1 MDTPAVRTTAAP
13 GNPRPGLTLSA
24 AVLGWLFDGVE
35 MGLFPVI
42 ARPALQ
48 ELLGMNG
55 DQLVGIWMGRI
66 TAVFLFGAAAGG
78 IAFGWLGDRI
88 GRVRAM
94 ALSILAYSVFTGL
107 CYFATTPWHLAAFRF
122 MAALG
127 MGGEWSLGVALVME
141 TWPSHAR
148 PWLASVIG
156 AAANLGFLLIAVIT
170 LILPVGPHSWRLVMV
185 IGAAPALLTFLIRI
199 FVPESERWKASVRE
213 RKAHPFHELIRPPF
227 LGRVVIGIIL
237 TSVVLIGTWASVQ
250 WIPLWIGRLT
260 HGTVPRAM
268 AISQALGAVGAICG
282 CVCGPLLAHA
292 WGRRRSYFTL
302 CALSLLSCEILFL
315 CVHRYSPVL
324 LVMAV
329 IVGFFT
335 ATFYGWLALYLP
347 ELFPT
352 RVRATAQG
360 LSYNFGRIFAG
371 IGALGA
377 GRLVS
382 HYDGDYARMAAR
394 ITLVYG
400 VGMVAVCFAPETQGR
415 TLPD

>member
-1 MDTPAVRTTAAP
+1 MEAAAAGAPAKTDPAR
-13 GNPRPGLTLSA
+13 RRLTLSA

-48 ELLGMNG
+48 ELLGLNG

-94 ALSILAYSVFTGL
+94 SLSILVYSVFTGL
-107 CYFATTPWHLAAFRF
+107 CYLAGTPWHLAFFRF

-141 TWPSHAR
+141 TWPSKSR
-148 PWLASVIG
+148 PWLAGVIG
-156 AAANLGFLLIAVIT
+156 ASANFGFLLIAVIT
-170 LILPVGPHSWRLVMV
+170 LLLPVGPHSWRWVML

-199 FVPESERWKASVRE
+199 FVPESERWKEAVRE
-213 RKAHPFHELIRPPF
+213 SKAHPIHELFRRPYAS
-227 LGRVVIGIIL
+227 RVAFGIIL

-250 WIPLWIGRLT
+250 WIPLWIGRMT
-260 HGTVPRAM
+260 HGTSPRAM
-268 AISQALGAVGAICG
+268 GMSQALGAVGAICG
-282 CVCGPLLAHA
+282 CVCGPLLAHV
-292 WGRRRSYFTL
+292 WGRRLSYFLL
-302 CALSLLSCEILFL
+302 CALSLCSCEILFL
-315 CVHRYSPVL
+315 TVHSYGPVL
-324 LVMAV
+324 LVLAV

-371 IGALGA
+371 ICALGA
-377 GRLVS
+377 GRLTS
-382 HYDGDYARMAAR
+382 HYDGDYARMASR
-394 ITLVYG
+394 ITLIYV
-400 VGMVAVCFAPETQGR
+400 VGMIAVLFAPETKGQ
-415 TLPD
+415 TLPE

>member
-1 MDTPAVRTTAAP
+1 MDNAADPAAIAISEPKRK
-13 GNPRPGLTLSA
+13 LTLSA
-24 AVLGWLFDGVE
+24 AVLGWLFDGLE

-48 ELLGMNG
+48 ELLGLKG

-66 TAVFLFGAAAGG
+66 TAVFLFGASAGG
-78 IAFGWLGDRI
+78 VVFGWLGDRV

-94 ALSILAYSVFTGL
+94 SLSILTYSVFTGL
-107 CYFATTPWHLAAFRF
+107 CYFAHTPWHLALFRF
-122 MAALG
+122 LAALG

-156 AAANLGFLLIAVIT
+156 AAANVGFLLIAVIT
-170 LILPVGPHSWRLVMV
+170 LILPVGPHSWRWVMLV
-185 IGAAPALLTFLIRI
+185 GTAPALLTFFVRI
-199 FVPESERWKASVRE
+199 FVPESERWRHAVEKIEV
-213 RKAHPFHELIRPPF
+213 HPFREIFRPP
-227 LGRVVIGIIL
+227 LVRPVLIAIVL
-237 TSVVLIGTWASVQ
+237 TSVILMGTWASVQ

-260 HGTVPRAM
+260 NGTAPHAM
-268 AISQALGAVGAICG
+268 AMSQTIGALGAIAG
-282 CVCGPLLAHA
+282 CICGPLIAHA
-292 WGRRRSYFTL
+292 WGRRRSYFAL
-302 CALSLLSCEILFL
+302 CALSLCSCEALFL
-315 CVHRYSPVL
+315 LVHHYGAIL
-324 LVMAV
+324 LVMAF

-335 ATFYGWLALYLP
+335 ATFYGWLPLYLP

-377 GRLVS
+377 GNLVS
-382 HYDGDYARMAAR
+382 HYGGDYAQMAAR
-394 ITLVYG
+394 ISLVYG
-400 VGMVAVCFAPETQGR
+400 VGMIAICLAPESKGLV
-415 TLPD
+415 LPD